1 MADSP
6 ALPLLSSHATLGWP
20 HVAGD
25 CIVSYRASGRASLSF
40 ELDGLRRGSPAGGQP
55 LLPAGEPH
63 GRPEG
68 GDDGD
73 HDERQVGHAAR
84 PPRRREEEA
93 GQGRHARA
101 AQAAAQEEEGA
112 EAARHVD
119 LLGHPRVT
127 GAELPRHRQADET
140 CMDER
145 RIMIAVINS

>member
-6 ALPLLSSHATLGWP
+6 AFLYCPLLRRLVGLTWGP
-20 HVAGD
+20 TGD
-25 CIVSYRASGRASLSF
+25 CIVSYRASERARLSF
-40 ELDGLRRGSPAGGQP
+40 ELDDLRRGQP

-84 PPRRREEEA
+84 PPRGREEEA

-112 EAARHVD
+112 EAAGHVN

-127 GAELPRHRQADET
+127 GAELPRHREADET
-140 CMDER
+140 CEVVMDEW
-145 RIMIAVINS
+145 RILPSSTH